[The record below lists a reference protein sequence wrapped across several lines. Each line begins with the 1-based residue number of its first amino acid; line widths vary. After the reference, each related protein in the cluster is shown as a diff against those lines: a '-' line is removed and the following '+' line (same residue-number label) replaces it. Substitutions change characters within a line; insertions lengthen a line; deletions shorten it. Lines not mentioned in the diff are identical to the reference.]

1 MLDGHNHFKSSIS
14 RVNPH
19 HFAKNSSDIKARKQI
34 YLGGTRVDISTPRNM
49 KTGK

>member
-1 MLDGHNHFKSSIS
+1 MLDGHNNFKSSIS

-19 HFAKNSSDIKARKQI
+19 LAKISSDIKARKQI